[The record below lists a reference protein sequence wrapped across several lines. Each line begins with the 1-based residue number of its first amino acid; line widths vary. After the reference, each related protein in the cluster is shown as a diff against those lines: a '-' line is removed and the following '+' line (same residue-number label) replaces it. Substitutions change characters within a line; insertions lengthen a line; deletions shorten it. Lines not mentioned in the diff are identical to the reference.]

1 MRTAWALA
9 LRDMRGGLKGLRLLI
24 ICLFLG
30 VAGLAGVGSLSRAI
44 TAELDSRGQEIL
56 GGDIEMRVAQREAAP
71 DERAAFARQGLVSET
86 IRLRAMASRADAA
99 AAVLAELKSVDDRW
113 PLYGALRLEPGALAP
128 RPADLDA
135 MLAPALA
142 ERLSLR
148 IGDSVRIGETSFRVA
163 GLIAEEP
170 DRVGEGFTLGPSIL
184 VSREGLAAT
193 RLVQPGSL
201 FTARYRIR
209 LPVDRDAHA
218 IAERLGERFH
228 DANWEVTD
236 RTNAARGLR
245 RLVDQLG
252 QFLTLV
258 GLTALVVAGI
268 GVGNGVASWL
278 DQRRPGIA
286 TLKILG
292 ASSATIF
299 RIYLIQVA
307 IVSAGAILAGLAVGA
322 AVPAIVGRLAGD
334 ALPVAPKFA
343 IFPLPLLISAVY
355 GLLAALLFSLSP
367 LARAG
372 QVSPAAIFRARV
384 EPFGWP
390 RWRVLL
396 PMLGAGLGIAL
407 LAVATARQPML
418 SAGFLAATAGI
429 FALLGAIGWLVRR
442 GARALPRPR
451 RPLLRLAIANL
462 HRPAAQTD
470 RLIVAL
476 GLGLTL
482 FVLLAVLQTSLT
494 HQIEKTVPAVA
505 PNFFALDVPTEDID
519 RFRSTVLARAP
530 GAKIDSVPSLRGSV
544 VAVRGV
550 RVTDMKPVPKGAW
563 ILNGDRGLTYAA
575 RLAEGNEIV
584 AGQWWPAD
592 YAGPPL
598 ISVEEQAAKA
608 LDLKPGDRMTL
619 SVLGVE
625 IETTVA
631 SIRRVNWETMGFN
644 FGIVFAPGAL
654 EGAPHSYMATI
665 AIPDAREAAV
675 NRAVIA
681 GFPSVSLIRV
691 KDVVEQVS
699 SIFGQLATA
708 IRAAASVALA
718 AGVAVLVG
726 AVAAS
731 RRARLYDAVLL
742 KLLGASRRQ
751 VLAAQ
756 AIEYALLAA
765 IIALLALAAGTAAG
779 WYVVTRIFELA
790 WAPDWPIVL
799 ATLAAGA
806 LGTLGIGLL
815 GSLPVLAARPAA
827 ALRSL

>member
-1 MRTAWALA
+1 MKTAWALA

-113 PLYGALRLEPGALAP
+113 PLYGTLRLEPGALAP
-128 RPADLDA
+128 RPAGLDA
-135 MLAPALA
+135 MVAPALA

-209 LPVDRDAHA
+209 LPADRDAHA

-307 IVSAGAILAGLAVGA
+307 IVSAGAILAGLA
-322 AVPAIVGRLAGD
+322 
-334 ALPVAPKFA
+334 
-343 IFPLPLLISAVY
+343 
-355 GLLAALLFSLSP
+355 
-367 LARAG
+367 
-372 QVSPAAIFRARV
+372 
-384 EPFGWP
+384 
-390 RWRVLL
+390 
-396 PMLGAGLGIAL
+396 
-407 LAVATARQPML
+407 
-418 SAGFLAATAGI
+418 
-429 FALLGAIGWLVRR
+429 
-442 GARALPRPR
+442 
-451 RPLLRLAIANL
+451 
-462 HRPAAQTD
+462 
-470 RLIVAL
+470 
-476 GLGLTL
+476 
-482 FVLLAVLQTSLT
+482 
-494 HQIEKTVPAVA
+494 
-505 PNFFALDVPTEDID
+505 
-519 RFRSTVLARAP
+519 
-530 GAKIDSVPSLRGSV
+530 
-544 VAVRGV
+544 
-550 RVTDMKPVPKGAW
+550 
-563 ILNGDRGLTYAA
+563 
-575 RLAEGNEIV
+575 
-584 AGQWWPAD
+584 
-592 YAGPPL
+592 
-598 ISVEEQAAKA
+598 
-608 LDLKPGDRMTL
+608 
-619 SVLGVE
+619 
-625 IETTVA
+625 
-631 SIRRVNWETMGFN
+631 
-644 FGIVFAPGAL
+644 
-654 EGAPHSYMATI
+654 
-665 AIPDAREAAV
+665 
-675 NRAVIA
+675 
-681 GFPSVSLIRV
+681 
-691 KDVVEQVS
+691 
-699 SIFGQLATA
+699 
-708 IRAAASVALA
+708 
-718 AGVAVLVG
+718 
-726 AVAAS
+726 
-731 RRARLYDAVLL
+731 
-742 KLLGASRRQ
+742 
-751 VLAAQ
+751 
-756 AIEYALLAA
+756 
-765 IIALLALAAGTAAG
+765 
-779 WYVVTRIFELA
+779 
-790 WAPDWPIVL
+790 
-799 ATLAAGA
+799 
-806 LGTLGIGLL
+806 
-815 GSLPVLAARPAA
+815 
-827 ALRSL
+827 

>member
-1 MRTAWALA
+1 VKAAWALA

-44 TAELDSRGQEIL
+44 TAELDSRGREIL

-71 DERAAFARQGLVSET
+71 DERAAFVRQGAVSET

-113 PLYGALRLEPGALAP
+113 PLYGALRLEPGALTS
-128 RPADLDA
+128 RPAGLDA
-135 MLAPALA
+135 MIAPALA

-148 IGDSVRIGETSFRVA
+148 IGDRVRVGETSFRVV

-209 LPVDRDAHA
+209 LPADRDAHA
-218 IAERLGERFH
+218 IAEQLGERFH

-307 IVSAGAILAGLAVGA
+307 IVSTGAILAGLAVGA
-322 AVPAIVGRLAGD
+322 AVPAIVGQLAGD

-343 IFPLPLLISAVY
+343 VFPLPLLISAVY

-372 QVSPAAIFRARV
+372 QVSPAAIFRARI
-384 EPFGWP
+384 EPLGWP

-407 LAVATARQPML
+407 LAIATARQPML

-482 FVLLAVLQTSLT
+482 FVVLAVVQTSLT

-505 PNFFALDVPTEDID
+505 PSFFALDVPSEDID

-530 GAKIDSVPSLRGSV
+530 EARIDSVPSLRGSV

-563 ILNGDRGLTYAA
+563 ILNGDRGLTYST

-584 AGQWWPAD
+584 AGKWWPAD

-751 VLAAQ
+751 ILTAQ

-765 IIALLALAAGTAAG
+765 VIALLALAAGTAAG

-799 ATLAAGA
+799 GTLAAGA